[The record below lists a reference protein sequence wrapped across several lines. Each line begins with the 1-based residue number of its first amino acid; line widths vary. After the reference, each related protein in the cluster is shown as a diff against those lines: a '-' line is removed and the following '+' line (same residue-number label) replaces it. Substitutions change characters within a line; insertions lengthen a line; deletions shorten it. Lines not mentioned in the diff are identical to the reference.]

1 MKQTSVTLPALL
13 ALALAACQQPPD
25 DSNIAV
31 DNGTN
36 VATGSA
42 AEPPAANTAAEAN
55 DTAAATGLNEA
66 DDAGSQQPSP
76 PGTQEAGMIP
86 DQYRGRWGITA
97 ADCDQSRSDAKGAI
111 TIGERSM
118 MFYESR
124 ATLRQVRPA
133 IATSF
138 SGLFAF
144 SGEGQQ
150 WQKVVTLT
158 RTGDAL
164 RRADDDGSTT
174 YQRCPAKEPS

>member
-1 MKQTSVTLPALL
+1 MVQRNLSLPVLA
-13 ALALAACQQPPD
+13 ALALAACQQPAD
-25 DSNIAV
+25 DSNIAI
-31 DNGTN
+31 DNGVTQE
-36 VATGSA
+36 V
-42 AEPPAANTAAEAN
+42 AEAGAETLPPTDNGGDPN
-55 DTAAATGLNEA
+55 DAAAALNDA
-66 DDAGSQQPSP
+66 DDAGSQLPSP

-124 ATLRQVRPA
+124 ALLRERRPA

-144 SGEGQQ
+144 TGEGQQ

-158 RTGDAL
+158 RTGDVL

>member
-1 MKQTSVTLPALL
+1 MRQSSFILAA
-13 ALALAACQQPPD
+13 ALALAACQQPAD

-36 VATGSA
+36 A
-42 AEPPAANTAAEAN
+42 AADADPGLANTAAT
-55 DTAAATGLNEA
+55 DTNETTAPGLNEA
-66 DDAGSQQPSP
+66 DDAGSELPSP

-86 DQYRGRWGITA
+86 DQYRGRWGINA
-97 ADCDQSRSDAKGAI
+97 ADCDQSRSDTKGAI

-124 ATLRQVRPA
+124 ALLKEVRPA

-144 SGEGQQ
+144 TGEGQS

-164 RRADDDGSTT
+164 RRADDEGSTT
-174 YQRCPAKEPS
+174 YQRCPAKDPS